1 MSRPKPILHYPSPR
15 RPDEP
20 RPAIWGKPPVAAF
33 LIVILLPIVVI
44 PTLVVAAL
52 ALFGGMV
59 W

>member
-20 RPAIWGKPPVAAF
+20 RPASWGKSPVAAF
-33 LIVILLPIVVI
+33 IIVILLPFVII

-52 ALFGGMV
+52 AFFSGIA